1 MTTELEKV
9 QSREQF
15 AVFVSG
21 LLKELQERPEEW
33 ENRSLEDFLEALAA
47 YATDVPG
54 YLKNVRSPIDPAK
67 PSWELFALIV
77 AGAAIYE

>member
-1 MTTELEKV
+1 MISESDKI

-33 ENRSLEDFLEALAA
+33 DNRSLEDFLEAMSA

-54 YLKNVRSPIDPAK
+54 YLKDVRSSIDSEK
-67 PSWELFALIV
+67 PSRELFALIV
-77 AGAAIYE
+77 AGATIYE